1 MHDMKFNLNKSIEI
15 LSRTPDVLNTLLS
28 GLSDDWVIHNE
39 GGETW
44 SPYDVI
50 GHLIHGEKTDWI
62 ARTKI
67 ILSSGNK
74 KFEPF
79 DRFAQ
84 FKESKGKTLQELLD
98 EFAALRNENL
108 KTLKS
113 FEIDEK
119 KLTLEGIHPELGN
132 VTLKEHLS
140 TWVTQDLIHIAQI
153 SRVMAKQ
160 YKEEIGPWIKYFR
173 LMKE

>member
-1 MHDMKFNLNKSIEI
+1 MKFNLDKSIEI
-15 LSRTPDVLNTLLS
+15 LSRTPGVLKSLLS
-28 GLSDDWVIHNE
+28 NLSDDWTKNNE
-39 GGETW
+39 GGDSW

-84 FKESKGKTLQELLD
+84 FKESKEKTLQELTD
-98 EFAALRNENL
+98 EFTALRNENL
-108 KTLKS
+108 NTLKS

-119 KLTLEGIHPELGN
+119 KLILEGIHPEFGT
-132 VTLKEHLS
+132 VTLKELLA
-140 TWVTQDLIHIAQI
+140 TWVVHDLTHIAQI
-153 SRVMAKQ
+153 SRIMAKQ